1 MLTYFLWL
9 KAYVAFNDLH
19 NLKILLCECKMS
31 FECEIYWETAYA
43 ASAPPPLCGEQRSAP
58 NFELG
63 EGGLRG
69 GGGGRKNN
77 CVGGFK
83 EFFPQIIALE
93 GELTM
98 FLVKKTVR

>member
-31 FECEIYWETAYA
+31 FECEIYWETAYP
-43 ASAPPPLCGEQRSAP
+43 ASAPPPLCGEQHSAP

-63 EGGLRG
+63 GVG
-69 GGGGRKNN
+69 GGAEKNN
-77 CVGGFK
+77 CLGGFK
-83 EFFPQIIALE
+83 EFFPQINALE